1 MQELTAVMKK
11 HLAWMQGVYQNDEK
25 IYQLYENGL
34 INTFQTTLNPKAD
47 GRTFVITGDIPAMW
61 LRDSAAQ
68 MRNLL
73 IFAGEDEVI
82 HRQISGVVKQQVEQ
96 ILTDPYANAF
106 NDGATGQRF
115 MDDRT
120 DMRPEVWERK
130 YEVDSLCYPVQ
141 LAYLLW
147 KSSNQTGHFDA
158 AFKKACCTII
168 NVFKTEQMHANKS
181 PYRFERDEDEEDR
194 VIYETLPC
202 DGMGNPVGF
211 TGMTWSGF
219 RPSDDAC
226 RYGYLIPSNMFAVVI
241 LRYMSEIAGAIYNDR
256 ALEQKAADLANQI
269 NDGIQK
275 YGIVEHEIYGL
286 VYAYEV
292 DGLGNY
298 VLMDDAN
305 VPSLLA
311 IPYFGY
317 TTADDP
323 IYRNTRQLILSK
335 TNPWYYE
342 GEVLKGIGSP
352 HTPENYVWPIA
363 LAVQGMTSLEPSEL
377 EDIYQMFKVC
387 DAGTNLMHEGVNVD
401 DPESYTRPWFS
412 WANAM
417 FAEFILSLNG
427 IEIQGSP
434 LQIYHDEKQG
444 KKPRHRE
451 I

>member
-1 MQELTAVMKK
+1 MHELTAAMQE
-11 HLAWMQGVYQNDEK
+11 HLTWIKEVYKNDEK

-34 INTFQTTLNPKAD
+34 VNTFQTTLNPKAD

-73 IFAGEDEVI
+73 IFAREDEVI
-82 HRQISGVVKQQVEQ
+82 RNLISGVVKQQVEQ
-96 ILTDPYANAF
+96 ILIDPYANAF

-115 MDDRT
+115 MDDHT
-120 DMRPEVWERK
+120 DMKPEVWERK

-147 KSSNQTGHFDA
+147 KGTDQTCHFDEN
-158 AFKKACCTII
+158 FKKACYTII
-168 NVFKTEQMHANKS
+168 DVFKTEQLHELESK
-181 PYRFERDEDEEDR
+181 YRFERDEDEEDR
-194 VIYETLPC
+194 VIYETLPF
-202 DGMGNPVGF
+202 GGRGNPVGV

-241 LRYMSEIAGAIYNDR
+241 LRYMEEIAGAVYHDR
-256 ALEQKAADLANQI
+256 ALEHMAADLARQI

-275 YGIVEHEIYGL
+275 YGIVKDEVYGE

-298 VLMDDAN
+298 LLMDDAN

-317 TTADDP
+317 ATAEDP
-323 IYRNTRQLILSK
+323 IYRNTRQMLLSK
-335 TNPWYYE
+335 KNPFYYH
-342 GEVLKGIGSP
+342 GKVLKGIGSP
-352 HTPENYVWPIA
+352 HTPQNYVWPIA
-363 LAVQGMTSLEPSEL
+363 LAVQGMTSRDSSEID
-377 EDIYQMFKVC
+377 EIYQMLKVS
-387 DAGTNLMHEGVNVD
+387 DAGTNLMHEGINVD
-401 DPESYTRPWFS
+401 DPACYTRPWFS

-417 FAEFILSLNG
+417 FAEFVLSLNG
-427 IEIQGSP
+427 IHIQGSP
-434 LQIYHDEKQG
+434 LQLVLEKQN
-444 KKPRHRE
+444 K